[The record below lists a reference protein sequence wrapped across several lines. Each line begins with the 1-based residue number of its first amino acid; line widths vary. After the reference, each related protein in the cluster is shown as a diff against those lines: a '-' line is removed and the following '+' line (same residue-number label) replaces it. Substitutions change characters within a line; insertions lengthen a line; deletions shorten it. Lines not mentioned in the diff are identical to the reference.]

1 MTLNPSPYIL
11 GTGGRERLA
20 SRCPPTSP
28 ESRTTMADIPATL
41 AAIAE
46 RIESDEDF
54 AMRVGEDARAV
65 LEAEG
70 LPDEV
75 VAAVLAEAEAEV
87 VGFAL
92 PAEDAQ
98 LAVTRIAAAAR
109 VVQQRY

>member
-1 MTLNPSPYIL
+1 MTLNPSSYNCRN
-11 GTGGRERLA
+11 GRPGALA
-20 SRCPPTSP
+20 SRCPTTSL
-28 ESRTTMADIPATL
+28 ESRITMADIPATL